1 MFDHCHSSLIEQIK
15 SLGGTQ
21 LPLDSD
27 LAEQSNPRKGAVI
40 RSSLWQ
46 APGIRRWRVTQLD
59 GGDAVQVLNAVAYPE
74 FGREEP
80 ILGIDLL
87 GFAVRD
93 KLVAVM
99 DFQPLEQGS
108 SYAERYLCGLK
119 AIQARHPSLAAGE
132 AMRAY
137 DADQYFS
144 PFLLFARGSITELE
158 PLVEQ
163 SFQEIIQAYAA
174 MHLEAVSTPEQ
185 SDRVETLQRAY
196 DQYSAERD
204 PAHGLFTSYFGEE
217 WSNRFMRSFLFPLSS
232 FVSTPV
238 KHL

>member
-1 MFDHCHSSLIEQIK
+1 MFDRYHDILIKEIEA
-15 SLGGTQ
+15 LGGTR
-21 LPLDSD
+21 LSLDSD
-27 LAEQSNPRKGAVI
+27 LAHQANSRKGAVI

-74 FGREEP
+74 FGRDQP

-87 GFAVRD
+87 SFAVRD

-99 DFQPLEQGS
+99 DFQPLEQGKI
-108 SYAERYLCGLK
+108 YAERYLAGLE
-119 AIQARHPSLAAGE
+119 AIQARHPSLAVGE
-132 AMRAY
+132 AMRFY

-144 PFLLFARGSITELE
+144 PFLLFARGSIAELA

-163 SFQEIIQAYAA
+163 SFLEIIQAYSA
-174 MHLEAVSTPEQ
+174 MHLEALSTPDQIE
-185 SDRVETLQRAY
+185 RVESLQRAY

-232 FVSTPV
+232 LVSTSLN
-238 KHL
+238 H